1 MAEMNKESQIEPVA
15 HSPKRSK
22 GWLWMSVLGLLSLL
36 GLGGLVF
43 YLDLQH
49 KGEQKSLTEKV
60 SSELIKK
67 DQQAQELTQQISGYQ
82 TQLAAIQSQLANVQQ
97 SASGKDTHFDQ
108 AMDDFSKLQTEKME
122 LMRGEFKTSLE
133 QIQRLLGKTRSDWM
147 ISDAEYLLNVA
158 NQRLLL
164 MGDIATAKQA
174 MEAADARLRESEDAA
189 VFKVREQVVKELD
202 ALNKITPL
210 DVVGV
215 YSKINA
221 LQQAAN
227 QLTANLPYVGKQDN
241 KPAAAPEKTDGGILD
256 KALGSMKGV
265 VSIKHTDVPVA
276 GIITKEEA
284 QFNLQQIKV
293 RLDMVKMS
301 LLQQNESLYL
311 ASIGDVRQWLK
322 ENFALNAAAN
332 DFLKQ
337 LEVLESTKIQ
347 SQLPNISESLTL
359 LKAITKHRTETDKIL
374 PKTTVEAAKVPA
386 PAVATP
392 SPVTPAN
399 ENMPPV
405 DAKPATSPLAPAPLA
420 EPVTP
425 ESRK

>member
-15 HSPKRSK
+15 NPPKRSK
-22 GWLWMSVLGLLSLL
+22 SGLWMGILGLLSLV

-43 YLDLQH
+43 FLDMQH

-60 SSELIKK
+60 SSELTKK
-67 DQQAQELTQQISGYQ
+67 DQQAQELTQQISNYQ
-82 TQLAAIQSQLANVQQ
+82 SQLTAIQSQLANVQQ

-108 AMDDFSKLQTEKME
+108 AMDNFSKLHTEKLE
-122 LMRGEFKTSLE
+122 VMRSEFKTALE
-133 QIQRLLGKTRSDWM
+133 QVQRLLGKTRSDWM

-158 NQRLLL
+158 NQRLLF
-164 MGDIATAKQA
+164 MGDVATAKQA

-210 DVVGV
+210 DVVGL
-215 YSKINA
+215 YAKINA

-227 QLTANLPYVGKQDN
+227 QLTANLPYVGKQE
-241 KPAAAPEKTDGGILD
+241 AAPEVKAENTEGGLLD
-256 KALGSMKGV
+256 KALGSVKGV
-265 VSIKHTDVPVA
+265 VSIKHTNVPVA

-293 RLDMVKMS
+293 RLDMVKMA

-322 ENFALNAAAN
+322 ENFTLNAAAN

-337 LEVLESTKIQ
+337 LDVLEATKIQ
-347 SQLPNISESLTL
+347 SQFPNISESLTL
-359 LKAITKHRTETDKIL
+359 LKAVTKHRTETDKIL
-374 PKTTVEAAKVPA
+374 PKTAAEAAKVH
-386 PAVATP
+386 AVATP
-392 SPVTPAN
+392 AP
-399 ENMPPV
+399 ENAPPV
-405 DAKPATSPLAPAPLA
+405 EAKPAAAPEPAPLA
-420 EPVTP
+420 EPVKP

>member
-1 MAEMNKESQIEPVA
+1 MAEMNKESQIEPA
-15 HSPKRSK
+15 ANRPKRSTS
-22 GWLWMSVLGLLSLL
+22 GLWMGILGLLSLL

-43 YLDLQH
+43 FLDMQH
-49 KGEQKSLTEKV
+49 QGEQKSLTEKV
-60 SSELIKK
+60 SAELTKK
-67 DQQAQELTQQISGYQ
+67 DQQAQDLTQQISNYQ
-82 TQLAAIQSQLANVQQ
+82 SQLTAIQSQLANVQQ

-108 AMDDFSKLQTEKME
+108 AMDNFSKLHTEKLE
-122 LMRGEFKTSLE
+122 LMRGEFKTALE
-133 QIQRLLGKTRSDWM
+133 QVQRLLGKTRSDWM

-158 NQRLLL
+158 NQRLLF
-164 MGDIATAKQA
+164 MGDIATARQA

-210 DVVGV
+210 DVVGL
-215 YSKINA
+215 YAKINA

-241 KPAAAPEKTDGGILD
+241 NAPEAKAENTDGGLLD

-265 VSIKHTDVPVA
+265 VSIKHTNVPVA

-293 RLDMVKMS
+293 RLDMVKMA
-301 LLQQNESLYL
+301 LLQQNENLYL

-322 ENFALNAAAN
+322 ENFTLNAAAN

-337 LEVLESTKIQ
+337 LDVLEATKIQ
-347 SQLPNISESLTL
+347 SQFPNISESLTL

-374 PKTTVEAAKVPA
+374 PKTTVEAAKVHTVVAPAVTPATENAPPADAKPVAVSPA
-386 PAVATP
+386 PATL
-392 SPVTPAN
+392 T
-399 ENMPPV
+399 
-405 DAKPATSPLAPAPLA
+405 
-420 EPVTP
+420 EPVKS